1 MNIVKFEISG
11 FDLLFDSSK
20 KFKAAMAE
28 SKQVKAPG
36 EEDKVPTA
44 TLKHVVD
51 EVEEEEEEE
60 DDKTLQPES
69 SSASKSKKKKK
80 KSKLKNLLNR
90 KAHEEIPLAEVEDA
104 ISSTTLE
111 EKKALSKQDQAK
123 FEMIIKKMN
132 EMLPG
137 GRKDIADHKFWKT
150 QPVIKFGK
158 NVLKL

>member
-1 MNIVKFEISG
+1 
-11 FDLLFDSSK
+11 
-20 KFKAAMAE
+20 MAE
-28 SKQVKAPG
+28 STQVKASG
-36 EEDKVPTA
+36 EEDKLPTT
-44 TLKHVVD
+44 TLEHVVD
-51 EVEEEEEEE
+51 EVEEEEEE

-90 KAHEEIPLAEVEDA
+90 KANEEILLAEVEDA

-111 EKKALSKQDQAK
+111 EKKELSKQDQAK
-123 FEMIIKKMN
+123 LEMIIKKMN

-158 NVLKL
+158 NALKLEKVDVYGR